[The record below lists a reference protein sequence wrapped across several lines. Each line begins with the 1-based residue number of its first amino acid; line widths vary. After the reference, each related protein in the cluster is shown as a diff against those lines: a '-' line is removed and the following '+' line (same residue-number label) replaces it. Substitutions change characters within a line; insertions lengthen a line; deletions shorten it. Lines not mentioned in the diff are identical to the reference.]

1 MHLVHVCGRI
11 LGELCKYVTHLKTLL
26 EESMETVFLLFLLTC
41 ETD

>member
-1 MHLVHVCGRI
+1 MHLVHVCSKI

-26 EESMETVFLLFLLTC
+26 EESMETVFLFLLTC